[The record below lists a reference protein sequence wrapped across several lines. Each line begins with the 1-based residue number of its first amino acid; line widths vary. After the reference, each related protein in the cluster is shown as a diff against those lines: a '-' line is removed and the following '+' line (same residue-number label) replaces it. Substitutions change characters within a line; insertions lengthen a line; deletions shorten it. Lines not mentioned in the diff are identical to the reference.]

1 MHILD
6 YDLKLYKT
14 EVWNKG
20 RSLISKTVC
29 HDKNVNIFFKQNI
42 LLNKKII
49 NFLWSS
55 ISASFK
61 SSTTQYALLVCRAI
75 PSKM

>member
-29 HDKNVNIFFKQNI
+29 HDKNVNIF

-55 ISASFK
+55 ISTSFK

>member
-14 EVWNKG
+14 EVWNRG

-29 HDKNVNIFFKQNI
+29 HDKNVNVS
-42 LLNKKII
+42 LLNKNII

-61 SSTTQYALLVCRAI
+61 SSTTRYSLLVCRAV